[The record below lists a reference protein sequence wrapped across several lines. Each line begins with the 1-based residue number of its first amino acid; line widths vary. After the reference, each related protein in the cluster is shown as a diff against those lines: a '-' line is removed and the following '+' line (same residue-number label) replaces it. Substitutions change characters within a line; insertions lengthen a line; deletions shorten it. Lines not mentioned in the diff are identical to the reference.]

1 MKQHFLILTIL
12 LIIPLSY
19 LTALEDTKENRII
32 HAERYLKEFSLADM
46 MGGTWEQM
54 FKYPP
59 FSSWSDKQ
67 KKDFTDRIT
76 TIVTSEE
83 YTKILLEGMLET
95 FTADELKAFADF
107 YASKHGKSSM
117 KKMNLLMANM
127 MPKLQGII
135 QKEMTSL
142 VLEIT
147 NTEE

>member
-1 MKQHFLILTIL
+1 MF
-12 LIIPLSY
+12 PLYCLS
-19 LTALEDTKENRII
+19 ALEDTKANRTI

-59 FSSWSDKQ
+59 FSIWSDKQ
-67 KKDFTDRIT
+67 KQNFTDRMT
-76 TIVTSEE
+76 AMLTSAE
-83 YTKILLEGMLET
+83 YTKILLDGMLNT

-127 MPKLQGII
+127 MPKLQVMM
-135 QKEMTSL
+135 QKEMPL
-142 VLEIT
+142 LMEEIT
-147 NTEE
+147 NSKK